1 MDPTSGGD
9 PRDLE
14 IEPPQATSLWTQSP
28 YPKSK
33 MPASSASNPLEM
45 FTSCTISDISVQDA
59 TIHTL
64 YRPPQKTNDIILVM
78 IHGYPQT
85 QIMWRSVRRLDRVD

>member
-1 MDPTSGGD
+1 M
-9 PRDLE
+9 
-14 IEPPQATSLWTQSP
+14 SLWTQSP
-28 YPKSK
+28 YPTGN
-33 MPASSASNPLEM
+33 MPASSVSNPLEM

-64 YRPPQKTNDIILVM
+64 YRPPQKANDIILVL

-85 QIMWRSVRRLDRVD
+85 HIMWRSVKAVSCVG